1 MKKLISLFVAVLM
14 IMSVFTA
21 CGKKQANTTESSSQQ
36 ATTQTTEEA
45 TQPEKLSGKI
55 TWSTQRGDILDTTLK
70 ALIEQFK
77 EEYPDTEV
85 EIEIWSELDKIFK
98 TRAAAAELPDIT
110 IVQTSALKKSDFPK
124 LLEPLDDLGFNADN
138 LYFYN
143 DGVGPDG
150 HLYKI
155 NEGLC
160 YDGIVYNKK
169 AFAEAGITSV
179 PRTVDELYAACEKLK
194 AKGIVPIATNF
205 KDKWPLEFYATR
217 AFSVQ
222 NTGNVNYNNEL
233 VNSDTFLND
242 DGGILTG
249 MKILKSLVDK
259 GYTEK
264 DLISTDWGQHHKD
277 VASGKMAMTYLGIWV
292 VPQLVNIGG
301 ANPDDI
307 GMFPFPGVKAI
318 DITGD
323 PASFAVAKNSKNVE
337 LAKAFLKWCYTDG
350 RLTSASGVLDPVKG
364 VEPSDEPTKNAL
376 SEITSFGLP
385 IIEYVTY
392 TDEYNSII
400 NKAQIDVNEMVQEYL
415 LSKDPQ
421 TVEKKYNNKWAEAR
435 KSVSK

>member
-1 MKKLISLFVAVLM
+1 MKKLISILLAFLM
-14 IMSVFTA
+14 LISVFTA
-21 CGKKQANTTESSSQQ
+21 CGNTQSNNSTESSSKSNET
-36 ATTQTTEEA
+36 TTQP
-45 TQPEKLSGKI
+45 TQEKKLSGKI
-55 TWSTQRGDILDTTLK
+55 TWSTQRGDIADTTLK
-70 ALIEQFK
+70 ELIEKFK
-77 EEYPDTEV
+77 AENPDTDV

-110 IVQTSALKKSDFPK
+110 IVQTTALKKDDFPK
-124 LLEPLDDLGFNADN
+124 LLEPIDDFGFNSDN

-169 AFAEAGITSV
+169 AFAEAGITAV

-233 VNSDTFLND
+233 VNSDSFLKD
-242 DGGILTG
+242 DGGVLTG
-249 MKILKSLVDK
+249 MKILKTLVDK

-277 VASGKMAMTYLGIWV
+277 VGTGKIAMTYLGIWV
-292 VPQLVNIGG
+292 VPQLISMGG
-301 ANPDDI
+301 ANPGDI
-307 GMFPFPGVKAI
+307 GMFPFPGVKTI
-318 DITGD
+318 DVSGD

-364 VEPSDEPTKNAL
+364 IEPVDEPTKKAL
-376 SEITSFGLP
+376 REITSFGLP
-385 IIEYVTY
+385 ITEFVTY
-392 TDEYNSII
+392 TDEYNNII
-400 NKAQIDVNEMVQEYL
+400 NKAQIDVNEMIQEYL

-421 TVEKKYNNKWAEAR
+421 AVEKKYNDKWAEAR
-435 KSVSK
+435 KSVAK